1 MQGGMGAQLPQDS
14 IWAGVKLTRIAI
26 TGWRAEELSY
36 LSNRSQETRESS
48 KSVHT
53 ISPGIPINRR
63 LLCAG
68 S

>member
-1 MQGGMGAQLPQDS
+1 MEHTIFEIN
-14 IWAGVKLTRIAI
+14 IWAGAELTRTASVA
-26 TGWRAEELSY
+26 WRAEELSY
-36 LSNRSQETRESS
+36 LLHRSQETRESS